1 MGQVNGSKQSA
12 TRLAPPTPD
21 PVCFFDSQQQF
32 TTRRYNVATSLQKQ
46 NTCKN
51 CWSSR
56 EYLIV
61 DKKNTNQQI
70 IYYQYLK

>member
-32 TTRRYNVATSLQKQ
+32 TTRRYYIMLLLAY
-46 NTCKN
+46 KN
-51 CWSSR
+51 KIHVKIADLVES
-56 EYLIV
+56 
-61 DKKNTNQQI
+61 T
-70 IYYQYLK
+70 